1 MMHGLP
7 NMLTLAQDGAMEW
20 TRGGWA
26 NTTVVHPAGLAL
38 LAASTVAM
46 LLVPRRYAVIPIF
59 IMLCFAARQRIS
71 LISLDWDFVRIM
83 ILVGWARV
91 LLRKETRGF
100 TFHRLDL
107 VAVIWSLTAT
117 LGYVVQQASSAA
129 LVLRLGATI
138 DTLGAYMLFRVLLRS
153 WSDIVATIR
162 GMAVVA
168 IPVAGA
174 FLIEKSTGRNM
185 FSVVGGV
192 NPVTDVRQGRLR
204 CQGAFA
210 HPILAGSFWA
220 SILPLFIALWW
231 GMKERV
237 LCVTGVVATM
247 LIVFACSS
255 STPVAAVGIAMIGW
269 GVYFV
274 RAYLGY
280 IRWGILAVLVMLQ
293 LVMQKPVYH
302 LISRIDLVGGSTGW
316 HRYHLFD
323 QFIRRVDEWFF
334 FGTKSTAHWGYGL
347 FDVTNQYV
355 LEAVRGGI
363 VPLVAF
369 VAMIVIGFRAV
380 GAALR
385 ASKGDRAATALAWG
399 IGVSLLTH
407 SVIFFAVSYFGQIV
421 VLWNLSLALTVCAA
435 AASAPATS
443 RARARVGASTRR
455 SGAPRVIGGAIPRPA
470 TNARP
475 GARTTPR
482 ATERPA

>member
-1 MMHGLP
+1 MSDLSTI
-7 NMLTLAQDGAMEW
+7 LTFAQDATLEW

-26 NTTVVHPAGLAL
+26 NTTMVHPVGLAL
-38 LAASTVAM
+38 LIACVVAM
-46 LLVPRRYAVIPIF
+46 LLVPRRYAVLPLF
-59 IMLCFAARQRIS
+59 VMMCLAARQRVSI
-71 LISLDWDFVRIM
+71 ISLDWDFVRIM
-83 ILVGWARV
+83 ILVGWARI
-91 LLRKETRGF
+91 LIRKETTGF
-100 TFHRLDL
+100 RFHRLDL
-107 VAVIWSLTAT
+107 VALIWSIAAT
-117 LGYVVQQASSAA
+117 FGYVMQQASSTA

-138 DTLGAYMLFRVLLRS
+138 DTFGAYMFFRVVLRS
-153 WSDIVATIR
+153 WRDIVTTIR
-162 GMAVVA
+162 GMVLVA

-185 FSVVGGV
+185 FSVFGGV
-192 NPVTDVRQGRLR
+192 PPVTAVREGRLR

-220 SILPLFIALWW
+220 AILPLFISLWW

-237 LCVTGVVATM
+237 LCVIGVAATM

-255 STPVAAVGIAMIGW
+255 STPVAAVGIAGIGW
-269 GVYFV
+269 SVYFV
-274 RAYLGY
+274 RAYMTT
-280 IRWGILAVLVMLQ
+280 IRWSILAILVMLQ

-323 QFIRRVDEWFF
+323 QFIRRVDEWFL

-347 FDVTNQYV
+347 HDVTNQYV

-363 VPLVAF
+363 IPLIAF
-369 VAMIVIGFRAV
+369 VAMIVIAFRAV

-385 ASKGDRAATALAWG
+385 ASKGDRATTAIAWG

-407 SVIFFAVSYFGQIV
+407 SIIFFAVSYFGQIV
-421 VLWNLSLALTVCAA
+421 VLWNLSLALTVAA
-435 AASAPATS
+435 AAAGAPAT
-443 RARARVGASTRR
+443 RRARVKA
-455 SGAPRVIGGAIPRPA
+455 GAPRRRAGAPRAIGGAVPRPA
-470 TNARP
+470 PTPRP
-475 GARTTPR
+475 GLRTATR